1 MNVIGFSLYGSDPKY
16 TYGAIRNAELAKE
29 IYPEFECW
37 FYADNTVPQDILEKL
52 DSFDN
57 SRVILCE
64 GGNRMMW
71 KWKACSDPQ
80 VKIFLSR
87 DTDSRLNKRE
97 REAVDAWLASD
108 KNFHAMRDHPIY
120 HCVFIL
126 GGMWGVRNGLL
137 IDMEFHM
144 NNSDAKDEYLAD
156 QQFLKDVII
165 PKVENTSM
173 VHDDYFGIIRFAPP
187 YPEGFVTEPFPSRI
201 VPDENGV
208 YDFVGNVYHVNGED
222 ESPEDHHTEY
232 FEQYKQAVL
241 DQLANVG

>member
-37 FYADNTVPQDILEKL
+37 FYADNTVPQDILQKL

-64 GGNRMMW
+64 GGNKMMW
-71 KWKACSDPQ
+71 KWRACSDPT

-87 DTDSRLNKRE
+87 DTDSRLGKRE

-108 KNFHAMRDHPIY
+108 KNFHVMRDHPVSHAPI
-120 HCVFIL
+120 IL

-137 IDMEFHM
+137 IDMEYHM
-144 NNSDAKDEYLAD
+144 NNIEIQDAYGHD
-156 QQFLKDVII
+156 QKFLQDFIWRKIESHVL
-165 PKVENTSM
+165 
-173 VHDDYFGIIRFAPP
+173 VHDDYFGITRTSPP
-187 YPEGFVTEPFPSRI
+187 YPNIGEPFPSRI